1 MSLSIW
7 MRSARLRRAIAVSSV
22 VLATGG
28 LVLYKAPLSSAYP
41 VDAPRQPSSARIPLA
56 ANGKNAVQF
65 SGPGAHGVL
74 AFSHTKVLGGQTTP
88 VYAELRLVADA
99 PESDRAKVRAPISL
113 AVVLDTS
120 GSMSGE
126 KIEEA
131 KRSVLRLV
139 SDMRDDDEI
148 AVV

>member
-1 MSLSIW
+1 MSLSLW

-41 VDAPRQPSSARIPLA
+41 VDAPHQPRIPLTA
-56 ANGKNAVQF
+56 SGKNSVSF

-74 AFSHTKVLGGQTTP
+74 AFSHSKVLSGQTTP
-88 VYAELRLVADA
+88 VYAELRLIADA
-99 PESDRAKVRAPISL
+99 PEEGRAKVRAPISL

-120 GSMSGE
+120 GSMS
-126 KIEEA
+126 
-131 KRSVLRLV
+131 
-139 SDMRDDDEI
+139 
-148 AVV
+148 